1 MAVVKEIPIEKRVTE
16 LEFKDVRREQHY
28 NELKKDVENIDENV
42 GKILTALVGSGLNN
56 EMGLIYDVGQIKYKQ
71 KETETK
77 IENIS
82 NRNTEYN
89 FYFKIFHSY
98 CASPRPLVC
107 NCFWSNFLLAQLR
120 SVA

>member
-77 IENIS
+77 IENIA

-89 FYFKIFHSY
+89 VYFKILGIVSSTLLIATITLLFKI
-98 CASPRPLVC
+98 
-107 NCFWSNFLLAQLR
+107 FSNTN
-120 SVA
+120 